1 MLHKDLKS
9 TFFSFFIR
17 YDAKKFAT
25 YPKNLTF
32 AQGKTTPA
40 RTWIT
45 CNPHSERDGRLSGG
59 FVQRAASAI
68 RPSTFR

>member
-32 AQGKTTPA
+32 ARAKPPPKGLGLPA
-40 RTWIT
+40 I
-45 CNPHSERDGRLSGG
+45 PIAKGM
-59 FVQRAASAI
+59 VAV
-68 RPSTFR
+68 